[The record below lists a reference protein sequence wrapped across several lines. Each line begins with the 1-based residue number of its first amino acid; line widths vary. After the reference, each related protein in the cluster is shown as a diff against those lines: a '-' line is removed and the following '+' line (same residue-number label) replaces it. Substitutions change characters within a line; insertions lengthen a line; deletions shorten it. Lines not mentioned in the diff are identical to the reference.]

1 MTECR
6 ECRAHSGK
14 PAMAR
19 KAVPDEIKGGLE
31 K

>member
-1 MTECR
+1 MT

-14 PAMAR
+14 PTMAR
-19 KAVPDEIKGGLE
+19 KAAPDEIKGERE

>member
-1 MTECR
+1 MTEWR

-19 KAVPDEIKGGLE
+19 QAAPDEIMRRK
-31 K
+31 KK